1 MSILAG
7 EKFELMLLQSNIVN
21 LHEECEDNRYGKLME
36 RFNRERV
43 LYNPLIVAKYDDK
56 YILIDGANRFEALRN
71 IGCKSILAQLVDYT
85 SNDVTLKTWYHFV
98 SGMSLDDIINYAN
111 SNSLSF
117 TECQTGQ
124 KPESTR
130 QLIVKSTSNQ
140 AICINLSHSLEE
152 MLKSLSGL
160 NRYYENEF
168 SYARIDSDTDI
179 SDVKKLSPD
188 EGLLFV
194 FPEFS
199 KNDIV
204 TIAGLNQKLPA
215 GISRH
220 LIPNRVLHIKILID
234 ALMTDD
240 NLEKRN
246 EELEKYVQYKIDTN
260 KVRLYREPIL
270 VFDE

>member
-7 EKFELMLLQSNIVN
+7 EKFELKLLPSNIVN
-21 LHEECEDNRYGKLME
+21 LHEECEDNRYGKLID
-36 RFNRERV
+36 RFTGEKV

-56 YILIDGANRFEALRN
+56 YILIDGANRFEALIN
-71 IGCKSILAQLVDYT
+71 IGCKSILAQLVDYN
-85 SNDVTLKTWYHFV
+85 SDKVVLKSWYHFV
-98 SGMSLDDIINYAN
+98 SGMTLEDLTNYAN
-111 SNSLSF
+111 SSSLSF

-124 KPESTR
+124 KPESAR
-130 QLIVKSTSNQ
+130 QLIVKSTTNQ
-140 AICINLSHSLEE
+140 AICVNLEHSLEE
-152 MLKSLSGL
+152 MLKSLSEL

-199 KNDIV
+199 KKDIV
-204 TIAGLNQKLPA
+204 TIAGLSQKLPA

-234 ALMTDD
+234 ALMSDQ

-246 EELEKYVQYKIDTN
+246 EELEKYVQYKIDTK
-260 KVRLYREPIL
+260 KVRLYREPLL